1 MIASA
6 IQQIVNT
13 DRTELKDFF
22 SEVDKLHKTDEAVT
36 AKIANNPKL
45 AKALTDPNLTPTQK
59 QQLATELVSSV
70 MVELGYTQA
79 VDVKLVADNQDNR
92 KGHYGEDNNIYLN
105 DTNLNNT
112 KDLATTLGHE
122 TSHAIDNQD
131 PSIDTNPQNNA
142 SKADNEIYAQ
152 NYGDN
157 FGDYIEFA
165 SENYGDGSLAD
176 SNNKNL
182 GNTPAEIQRNQKLL
196 ITTIRIMLD

>member
-1 MIASA
+1 MITSA

-79 VDVKLVADNQDNR
+79 VDVKLVQIA
-92 KGHYGEDNNIYLN
+92 KTTE
-105 DTNLNNT
+105 
-112 KDLATTLGHE
+112 KDITAKTT
-122 TSHAIDNQD
+122 TS
-131 PSIDTNPQNNA
+131 T
-142 SKADNEIYAQ
+142 
-152 NYGDN
+152 
-157 FGDYIEFA
+157 
-165 SENYGDGSLAD
+165 
-176 SNNKNL
+176 
-182 GNTPAEIQRNQKLL
+182 
-196 ITTIRIMLD
+196 